1 MDGKGVPAGL
11 AAVADSAAE
20 LICGDGGSVRA
31 YEELLDAVVRRA
43 GRDRV
48 GLAEV
53 LRPVADHWS
62 GLHRPR
68 TRAAQRLLAVVRA
81 AVQPVGAEPRAARAG
96 GGDWLETCQHE
107 AARLVIDER
116 VAEVCG
122 WLRDGVTVPML
133 LAAPSRAGGAVDP
146 RDLVMRLTE
155 YEQAGA
161 RPGPADLGQA
171 LLRCGG
177 GPVDR
182 EVLRAAAELTLPEGP
197 RVAAWL
203 RQGGLPR
210 PEWTVEQEPGPPQ
223 PPSRRRGARVGRRVL
238 VGTGELPGRGDFPRT
253 FWPLFRR
260 FEPLIGCRH
269 LLLGHRERH
278 AAAVLPWHPEI
289 VAARMLAEVAATA
302 DQDGPGNAG
311 GAEFLPALAASEGPP
326 GPAVHLALAYGLG
339 AGPDAD
345 REAAVAALT
354 ALAARDR
361 LDGALLGGELARLV
375 LLGTLRLPVV
385 TESLRAAAG
394 TASAGAAGSGAVG
407 GSTAGGGA
415 GVVWPVLAA
424 ALPGLLAAVR
434 AGALPR
440 HHPPLLSLAAD
451 CARDSGARGTVVG
464 VEELAGRPGSS
475 QAVRE
480 ARRLRNTLA
489 AA

>member
-1 MDGKGVPAGL
+1 MVGEGVPAGL
-11 AAVADSAAE
+11 ATVACSADE
-20 LICGDGGSVRA
+20 LIRGDGGSVTA

-43 GRDRV
+43 GRDRA
-48 GLAEV
+48 GLAGA
-53 LRPVADHWS
+53 LRPVADRWS
-62 GLHRPR
+62 GVHRPR
-68 TRAAQRLLAVVRA
+68 AYAAQRLLAVVRA
-81 AVQPVGAEPRAARAG
+81 AVRPVDAEPQTGQDDGRG
-96 GGDWLETCQHE
+96 WLETCQHE
-107 AARLVIDER
+107 AVHLVMGER
-116 VAEVCG
+116 IAEVCG
-122 WLRDGVTVPML
+122 WLRAGVTMPML
-133 LAAPSRAGGAVDP
+133 LATPSRADGAVDA

-177 GPVDR
+177 GPADAD
-182 EVLRAAAELTLPEGP
+182 VLRAAAELTLPEGE
-197 RVAAWL
+197 RVTAWL
-203 RQGGLPR
+203 RQGGLPQ

-223 PPSRRRGARVGRRVL
+223 PPSRRRGARVGRRIL
-238 VGTGELPGRGDFPRT
+238 VGTGGLPGRGDFPRT

-302 DQDGPGNAG
+302 DQDGESGP
-311 GAEFLPALAASEGPP
+311 EFLPALAAGDGPP

-339 AGPDAD
+339 ARPDAD
-345 REAAVAALT
+345 REAAVAALA

-375 LLGTLRLPVV
+375 LLGTLRLPAV
-385 TESLRAAAG
+385 TESLRTAAG
-394 TASAGAAGSGAVG
+394 TAGGAAA
-407 GSTAGGGA
+407 
-415 GVVWPVLAA
+415 VWPVLAA
-424 ALPGLLAAVR
+424 ALPGLLAA
-434 AGALPR
+434 AGAGTPPR
-440 HHPPLLSLAAD
+440 PLPPLLALAAD
-451 CARDSGARGTVVG
+451 CARDCGARGTVAG

-475 QAVRE
+475 QSVRE

-489 AA
+489 GT